1 MKRSLLSCCLL
12 ALALLTAHPAP
23 AADMANT
30 LVYAGENEDTIN
42 PVLSPHQE
50 LPTIIFS
57 GLMKF
62 DAKGLPV
69 PDLAKSVDYDP
80 KTLTYTFHL
89 RDGVKWH
96 DGTPFSARDV
106 VYTYTALTSDKTL
119 TSTITSNY
127 QDISQISAPDEHTVI
142 IRLARVNAAMLDN
155 FCMGILPAHLY
166 EGHDINTVPA
176 NHAPVGTGRFKFV
189 SWDTAGGMIV
199 LERNTDYYGKVP
211 SIERIVYKTVAV
223 ESTKA
228 LMLRSGEADLA
239 WLNAKYARTFR
250 GKDGF
255 TTVDFTTADLRTVA
269 MDFHTPFWQRNKDSI
284 AVLNYAVDKQAIVDG
299 VLAGQGFPAFS
310 PIQTSPLGGNP
321 AADVYPYDLKKFAAE
336 MERLGWKKGP
346 DGIYA
351 RNGERFSFTIQ
362 VRDYEEERVDIINVL
377 SRQFKKAGVEMN
389 IALVTRFD
397 WKAGYNGYLAGFAAE
412 FDPDGVFKSFVTGAR
427 TTTMPCILR
436 QGLGSDACCVRSRAQ
451 PQHRTRKRQGR
462 LSGL

>member
-1 MKRSLLSCCLL
+1 MNLQPGPRARRRGTPAVKRSLLSCCLL
-12 ALALLTAHPAP
+12 ALLTANPAP

-96 DGTPFSARDV
+96 DDTPFSARDV

-127 QDISQISAPDEHTVI
+127 QDISQISAPDEHTVV

-155 FCMGILPAHLY
+155 FCMGILPAHIY

-199 LERNTDYYGKVP
+199 LERNSDYYGKVP

-269 MDFHTPFWQRNKDSI
+269 MDFHTPFWQRNMEQ
-284 AVLNYAVDKQAIVDG
+284 VCFYYMKQTFRKNAKS
-299 VLAGQGFPAFS
+299 LF
-310 PIQTSPLGGNP
+310 
-321 AADVYPYDLKKFAAE
+321 FAAE
-336 MERLGWKKGP
+336 ACGFLIR
-346 DGIYA
+346 
-351 RNGERFSFTIQ
+351 
-362 VRDYEEERVDIINVL
+362 
-377 SRQFKKAGVEMN
+377 
-389 IALVTRFD
+389 
-397 WKAGYNGYLAGFAAE
+397 AGFDDVWAVSQPGLFHSLLLQGWEKGKIIFHKNAVILPGAFGFHS
-412 FDPDGVFKSFVTGAR
+412 FD
-427 TTTMPCILR
+427 
-436 QGLGSDACCVRSRAQ
+436 
-451 PQHRTRKRQGR
+451 
-462 LSGL
+462 

>member
-12 ALALLTAHPAP
+12 ALALLTAHPAL

-96 DGTPFSARDV
+96 DGAPFSAKDV

-127 QDISQISAPDEHTVI
+127 QDISHISAPDEHTVI

-189 SWDTAGGMIV
+189 SWDTAG
-199 LERNTDYYGKVP
+199 
-211 SIERIVYKTVAV
+211 A
-223 ESTKA
+223 
-228 LMLRSGEADLA
+228 
-239 WLNAKYARTFR
+239 
-250 GKDGF
+250 
-255 TTVDFTTADLRTVA
+255 
-269 MDFHTPFWQRNKDSI
+269 
-284 AVLNYAVDKQAIVDG
+284 
-299 VLAGQGFPAFS
+299 
-310 PIQTSPLGGNP
+310 
-321 AADVYPYDLKKFAAE
+321 
-336 MERLGWKKGP
+336 
-346 DGIYA
+346 
-351 RNGERFSFTIQ
+351 
-362 VRDYEEERVDIINVL
+362 
-377 SRQFKKAGVEMN
+377 
-389 IALVTRFD
+389 
-397 WKAGYNGYLAGFAAE
+397 
-412 FDPDGVFKSFVTGAR
+412 
-427 TTTMPCILR
+427 
-436 QGLGSDACCVRSRAQ
+436 
-451 PQHRTRKRQGR
+451 
-462 LSGL
+462 

>member
-12 ALALLTAHPAP
+12 ALALLTAHPAL

-127 QDISQISAPDEHTVI
+127 QDISHISAPDEHTVV

-284 AVLNYAVDKQAIVDG
+284 AVLNYAVDKHAVHDG
-299 VLAGQGFPAFS
+299 
-310 PIQTSPLGGNP
+310 
-321 AADVYPYDLKKFAAE
+321 D
-336 MERLGWKKGP
+336 R
-346 DGIYA
+346 
-351 RNGERFSFTIQ
+351 
-362 VRDYEEERVDIINVL
+362 
-377 SRQFKKAGVEMN
+377 
-389 IALVTRFD
+389 
-397 WKAGYNGYLAGFAAE
+397 
-412 FDPDGVFKSFVTGAR
+412 KSV
-427 TTTMPCILR
+427 
-436 QGLGSDACCVRSRAQ
+436 V
-451 PQHRTRKRQGR
+451 
-462 LSGL
+462 

>member
-96 DGTPFSARDV
+96 DGAPFSARDV

-127 QDISQISAPDEHTVI
+127 QDISRISAPDEHTVV

-199 LERNTDYYGKVP
+199 LERNTDY
-211 SIERIVYKTVAV
+211 
-223 ESTKA
+223 
-228 LMLRSGEADLA
+228 
-239 WLNAKYARTFR
+239 
-250 GKDGF
+250 
-255 TTVDFTTADLRTVA
+255 
-269 MDFHTPFWQRNKDSI
+269 
-284 AVLNYAVDKQAIVDG
+284 
-299 VLAGQGFPAFS
+299 
-310 PIQTSPLGGNP
+310 
-321 AADVYPYDLKKFAAE
+321 
-336 MERLGWKKGP
+336 
-346 DGIYA
+346 
-351 RNGERFSFTIQ
+351 
-362 VRDYEEERVDIINVL
+362 
-377 SRQFKKAGVEMN
+377 
-389 IALVTRFD
+389 
-397 WKAGYNGYLAGFAAE
+397 
-412 FDPDGVFKSFVTGAR
+412 
-427 TTTMPCILR
+427 
-436 QGLGSDACCVRSRAQ
+436 SRAI
-451 PQHRTRKRQGR
+451 RKCIR
-462 LSGL
+462 SNHPIN